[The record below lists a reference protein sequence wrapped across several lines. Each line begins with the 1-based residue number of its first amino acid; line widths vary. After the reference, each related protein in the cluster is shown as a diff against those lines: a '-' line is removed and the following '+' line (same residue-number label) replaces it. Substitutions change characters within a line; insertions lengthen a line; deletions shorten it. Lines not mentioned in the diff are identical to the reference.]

1 VGGYLCIFVG
11 LVEAFV
17 FDGVIDA
24 REEILSQF
32 NLAAITIE
40 LIAV

>member
-17 FDGVIDA
+17 FDGIIDVH
-24 REEILSQF
+24 EENLSHF